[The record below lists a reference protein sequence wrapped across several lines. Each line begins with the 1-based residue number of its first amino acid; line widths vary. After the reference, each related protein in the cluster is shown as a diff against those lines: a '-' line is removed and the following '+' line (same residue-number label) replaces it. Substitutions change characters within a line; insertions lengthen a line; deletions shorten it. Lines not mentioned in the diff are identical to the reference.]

1 LLGSTERYYAGVE
14 YKAGSPEAVRIEKF
28 LKRGLTMNASIP
40 PWAIRPLV
48 AEEVYT
54 DRQEPLEFFYQA
66 ALRAITRRTTSTVLL
81 GRRRM
86 GKTEIFKRVV
96 NRLFFAQQEY
106 ADPPASVV
114 PVYYSFGDKPIDRWE
129 FSVQYTENFI
139 RWYTAFRLRNLD
151 ALDRNRVPSAQ
162 LVDYVR
168 SNLKETGHFLD
179 SLTFFQALQ
188 HKGVVEPEK
197 WSLMLPRN
205 VSDRD
210 ESTIAVFL
218 DEFQNTRL
226 PQFGFDIVGDF
237 HETVES
243 PTCPHFVTGSAVSI
257 LVKEI
262 LGRGSLFG
270 RFDAERIDPLT
281 EYWGAELAHKVA
293 AYYQTA
299 LPAAMAPVVAAR
311 CGENP
316 FYISAVVRQAAKRG
330 KPLDDETVLDETL
343 AVDLSSGF
351 IWGELHDQVNRWIER
366 LNGYG
371 VTRWVLYLSAL
382 GEEDKIDLER
392 IRRELWERDRQ
403 DVPLATIRDVLIK
416 LSRGDLLEYAE
427 FGNWF
432 RKTDDPILL
441 DFLRIWGRIEVE
453 SQPRALVQQDLLA
466 RYQARERLILDHLGY
481 LAEVYMAQVLWN
493 GQRQT
498 LPGRWFHSPE
508 DVTMPWRFVY
518 IWHRVRLGA
527 GEGMELDIEAA
538 AGVEVW
544 IGESKWQ
551 RQRPAGRAEVETLLQ
566 KAARVRQKQGPLL
579 QTLRVW
585 FFSHSGFTVEATALM
600 QQHGV
605 WWSAREDLD
614 ALLTLVGL
622 RRLPE
627 L

>member
-1 LLGSTERYYAGVE
+1 
-14 YKAGSPEAVRIEKF
+14 
-28 LKRGLTMNASIP
+28 MNAPIP

-54 DRQEPLEFFYQA
+54 DRQEPLDFFYKA

-96 NRLFFAQQEY
+96 NRLFFAQEEY
-106 ADPPASVV
+106 ADLQASVV
-114 PVYYSFGDKPIDRWE
+114 PVYYAFGDKPIDRWE

-151 ALDRNRVPSAQ
+151 ALDRNRVPSEQ
-162 LVDYVR
+162 LVDFVR
-168 SNLKETGHFLD
+168 SNLKETGHFVD

-188 HKGVVEPEK
+188 RKGVVEPEK

-237 HETVES
+237 HESVES

-262 LGRGSLFG
+262 LGRGALFG
-270 RFDAERIDPLT
+270 RFFSERIDPLT
-281 EYWGAELAHKVA
+281 EYWGAELARKVA

-299 LPAAMAPVVAAR
+299 LPEAMAPVVATR

-316 FYISAVVRQAAKRG
+316 FYISAVVQQAALRG
-330 KPLDDETVLDETL
+330 KPLYDEAVLDETL

-351 IWGELHDQVNRWIER
+351 IWGELNDQVNRWIER
-366 LNGYG
+366 LNAYG
-371 VTRWVLYLSAL
+371 ITKWVLYLSAL
-382 GEEDKIDLER
+382 GDEDKIDLER

-403 DVPLATIRDVLIK
+403 DVPLSTIRDVLIK

-441 DFLRIWGRIEVE
+441 DFLRVWGRIEVE
-453 SQPRALVQQDLLA
+453 RQSPSVVQRELEQK
-466 RYQARERLILDHLGY
+466 YQTLERRIADHRGY
-481 LAEVYMAQVLWN
+481 LAEVYMAQVLWS

-498 LPGRWFHSPE
+498 LPGRWFHSE
-508 DVTMPWRFVY
+508 QDVVIPWRFNY
-518 IWHRVRLGA
+518 IWHRTRLGA
-527 GEGMELDIEAA
+527 GARMELDIEAA
-538 AGVEVW
+538 AGAEVW

-551 RQRPAGRAEVETLLQ
+551 HERPVGRPEVETLLQ
-566 KAARVRQKQGPLL
+566 KAERVRQKEGSLL

-585 FFSHSGFTVEATALM
+585 FFSHSGFTAEAVALM

-614 ALLTLVGL
+614 ALLTQVGL